1 MSDFAAK
8 MHDIDG
14 ATVSFASLEID
25 QTKKVCGTSKDRSRV
40 AGVAG
45 ESATTELTWI
55 DGAEALNNKIS

>member
-14 ATVSFASLEID
+14 ATVSFSSLEID
-25 QTKKVCGTSKDRSRV
+25 QTKNMYATPRDRSRV

-45 ESATTELTWI
+45 ESATT
-55 DGAEALNNKIS
+55 